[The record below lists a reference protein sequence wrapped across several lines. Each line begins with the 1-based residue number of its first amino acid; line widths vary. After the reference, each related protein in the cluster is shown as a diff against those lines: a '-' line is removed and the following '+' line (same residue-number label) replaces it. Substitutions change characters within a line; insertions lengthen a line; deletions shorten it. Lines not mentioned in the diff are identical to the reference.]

1 MTSTAVQQKASQW
14 REVSVHS
21 MPAVRRR
28 VRGESAGVA
37 ACRAEAHEA
46 ELQQLQ
52 RTDGSNAFRSP
63 RHAACSAHDK
73 AAASQHHL
81 DNRNIAP
88 LTTRRLSATV
98 LKS

>member
-1 MTSTAVQQKASQW
+1 MHLDHVVMLLA
-14 REVSVHS
+14 RL
-21 MPAVRRR
+21 M
-28 VRGESAGVA
+28 
-37 ACRAEAHEA
+37 
-46 ELQQLQ
+46 
-52 RTDGSNAFRSP
+52 
-63 RHAACSAHDK
+63 HDK